1 MTINLSR
8 LACAGGVLLPLNGLG
23 LDGSGQGDPRKR
35 RQPARGHTLLHPRWR
50 ANSSGACMNSSRP
63 LIWRSPTAKAAQARA
78 QRVRDA
84 NKLAKLA
91 EAQDKA
97 REARGD
103 G

>member
-1 MTINLSR
+1 
-8 LACAGGVLLPLNGLG
+8 
-23 LDGSGQGDPRKR
+23 
-35 RQPARGHTLLHPRWR
+35 
-50 ANSSGACMNSSRP
+50 MNSSRP